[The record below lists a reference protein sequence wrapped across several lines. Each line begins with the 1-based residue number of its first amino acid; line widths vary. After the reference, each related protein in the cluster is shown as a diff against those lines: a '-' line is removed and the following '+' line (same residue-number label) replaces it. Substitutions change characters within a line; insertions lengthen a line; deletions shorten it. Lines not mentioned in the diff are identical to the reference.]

1 MNTYVKNN
9 LKQALLILEGES
21 IMEDDF
27 QTFMLK
33 ENEISGLLKM
43 TTKYI
48 DDKSLYRYDIS
59 GKISLQTKHEKIKM
73 NKEDIERLIRALL
86 ELLREIQK
94 FMLEP
99 IGVLLSPEYIFCEGD
114 KYFFCYY
121 PPCKLELAEEFH
133 KLTEFFVREV
143 DYRDK
148 EGIHLAYTLH
158 KSSMEENYSIEK
170 IMDEVLEEE
179 VIPVVKYEE
188 QMENVQE
195 ETMSIEEKK
204 GIWEPIRRFFERYR
218 KEEGDDGNGIFS
230 GNSDL

>member
-21 IMEDDF
+21 TIEDDF

-33 ENEISGLLKM
+33 ENEISGLLKA

-73 NKEDIERLIRALL
+73 SNEDIERLIRALL

-99 IGVLLSPEYIFCEGD
+99 IGILLSPEYIFCEGD

-121 PPCKLELAEEFH
+121 PPCKLEPAEEFH

-195 ETMSIEEKK
+195 ETMSVAEKK

-218 KEEGDDGNGIFS
+218 KEEGDDGTCIFS